1 MLNKMDHL
9 VIQFSLSL
17 TKLLNTFA
25 TDIDKIIIAKTI
37 LFGPI
42 AGARDKSPHKQM
54 VFSVTQFSPRQ
65 IAVTIKK
72 LRDPLIDMVLEKN
85 CSSLLLADVL
95 QAIQYL
101 FLAP

>member
-1 MLNKMDHL
+1 MINKIKHF

-17 TKLLNTFA
+17 INLLNTSA
-25 TDIDKIIIAKTI
+25 TNIDKIIITKTI
-37 LFGPI
+37 LVGPI

-72 LRDPLIDMVLEKN
+72 LRGPLIDIVLE
-85 CSSLLLADVL
+85 
-95 QAIQYL
+95 
-101 FLAP
+101 